1 MFFKCSKTFS
11 LPSFVYVKDGILA
24 LITLL
29 LSPNFSNFL
38 IYCLYSLLLSF
49 VRIHESSLRKTLVD
63 ERCCNQGPCM
73 KYTACIYLFK
83 GSDVST
89 RTLCEICSHL
99 RIKTPER
106 RHWRRSGVF
115 IVNFEH
121 VSPIFLMFILLILNN
136 WMSFGFDTM
145 RKHLDFLMVKITKR
159 N

>member
-11 LPSFVYVKDGILA
+11 LPSFVYVKDGIRA

-38 IYCLYSLLLSF
+38 IYYLYSSLLSF
-49 VRIHESSLRKTLVD
+49 VRTAKVHSGKHLLMKGAVIKDLD
-63 ERCCNQGPCM
+63 M

-83 GSDVST
+83 GTDVNT
-89 RTLCEICSHL
+89 RTLCEICSQL

-115 IVNFEH
+115 IVKFEH

-145 RKHLDFLMVKITKR
+145 R
-159 N
+159 